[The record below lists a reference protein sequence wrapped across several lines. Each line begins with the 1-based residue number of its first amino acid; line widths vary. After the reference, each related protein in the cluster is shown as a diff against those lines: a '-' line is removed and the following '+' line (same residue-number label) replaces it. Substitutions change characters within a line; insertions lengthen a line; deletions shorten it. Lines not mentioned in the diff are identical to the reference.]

1 MWGNTRAMLENT
13 KESWASKTATRD
25 CKKEKLENKMV
36 KLENKT
42 EMSENT
48 TVMWENRKE
57 T

>member
-1 MWGNTRAMLENT
+1 MLENT